1 MENNFATIQDVI
13 NRKAFFHQ
21 LSPEDMPEGMRRAGA
36 PESEI
41 DKWVKARKENEEKF
55 MKEKEA
61 QWQSIKALI
70 FGLDIGILRMK

>member
-13 NRKAFFHQ
+13 NKKTFFHQ

-70 FGLDIGILRMK
+70 FAFIIGILPIK